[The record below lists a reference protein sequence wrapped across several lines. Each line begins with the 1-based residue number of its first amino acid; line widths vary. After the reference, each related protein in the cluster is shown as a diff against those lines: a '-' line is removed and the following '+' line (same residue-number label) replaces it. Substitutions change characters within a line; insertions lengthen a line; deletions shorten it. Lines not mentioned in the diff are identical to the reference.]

1 MNRIFIVLL
10 SILSIFSANAD
21 TLKGK
26 VADNDGHPIE
36 YATIVALK
44 NGEQFGGTTTDSL
57 GVYRLELPVGKY
69 IVNANSVGYEPISK
83 EIRVTKNTV
92 LDLTMKLSGVM
103 MQELNVEAS
112 AIRREADRFV
122 MMVEDMPSAIGKDAQ
137 ELIKDAPGVW
147 INDDKISVN
156 GKQGTK
162 IYVNDREMRLDN
174 EQMQAFLKSLRAEDI
189 KKVEVIPEAGVEYSA
204 SSSAGIIKLTL
215 KKNRTDGIM
224 GSVSIY
230 GDIDKN
236 SSSMGQSASLNIKN
250 GKWSYNLNE
259 NWDYT
264 PYKRYKSSSNVTYD
278 NGDFL
283 NSSNLNKSKKFS
295 NGNIMAGVFYDI
307 NAKNTIGA
315 EVTYQNYDPDDWNYT
330 NSHSQIMGIEETSNS
345 VTAFNGKYNYVNAT
359 LNYFHTLDT
368 IGSTLKFITDYSK
381 TKNSG
386 NNFSTRYN
394 IIHNIAADSTYRN
407 ASQSDFDVTNIS
419 LDLDKHFNPKWSLAT
434 GAKYTFNRLNSSGDF
449 EYNQNDK
456 WNQDPFQNYK
466 EDYKENILGLYAKG
480 SAKFGRFL
488 TTLGL
493 RAEYI
498 KTTSKGSILSKEYF
512 DVFPNGSLT
521 YLFDSHG
528 ANSVSLSY
536 YRHVSRPSFWML
548 NPEKR
553 QSSDNFYT
561 YGNPNLEATMQ
572 NSFNATFTYK
582 YRYSLSAWAG
592 YAKNPV
598 LQNSITDPE
607 NPERIINSWAN
618 GDNQGNYG
626 ISLYL
631 PFQITEWWNLN
642 ANLSYMFLREKTTI
656 DAEDYLNNNL
666 GMINLSTDFQLP
678 LDFYLS
684 LSYSFQSK
692 YKTGNFEI
700 DPMHFLYAKIKKS
713 FAKKRWTAS
722 FSANNIL
729 VTKQKMKNKG
739 NNYIN
744 SSIYKLPISFSL
756 SLRYNFNVG
765 EMFKT
770 RSIEKNADESRLQQA
785 EINK

>member
-1 MNRIFIVLL
+1 M
-10 SILSIFSANAD
+10 
-21 TLKGK
+21 KGK

-69 IVNANSVGYEPISK
+69 TVNANSVGYEPTSK
-83 EIRVTKNTV
+83 EIRITKDTV

-103 MQELNVEAS
+103 MRELNVEAS
-112 AIRREADRFV
+112 TIRREADRFV

-147 INDDKISVN
+147 ISDDKISVN

-215 KKNRTDGIM
+215 KKNRTDGFM
-224 GSVSIY
+224 GSVGIN

-236 SSSMGQSASLNIKN
+236 SASMGQNFSLNIKD
-250 GKWSYNLNE
+250 GKWSYNFNE

-264 PYKRYKSSSNVTYD
+264 PYQRYRSESNVKYD

-295 NGNIMAGVFYDI
+295 NGNVMAGIFYDI
-307 NAKNTIGA
+307 NPMSSIGV

-330 NSHSQIMGIEETSNS
+330 NSNSQTLGIKETSNN
-345 VTAFNGKYNYVNAT
+345 VTAFNGKYNYMTAT
-359 LNYFHTLDT
+359 LNYIHTLDT
-368 IGSTLKFITDYSK
+368 IGSTMKFIADYSK

-386 NNFSTRYN
+386 NNFSTRYRF
-394 IIHNIAADSTYRN
+394 IHNIASDSIYRN
-407 ASQSDFDVTNIS
+407 ASHSDFDVANIS
-419 LDLDKHFNPKWSLAT
+419 IDLDKHFNPKWTFAT
-434 GAKYTFNRLNSSGDF
+434 GAKYTFNKLNSSGYF
-449 EYNQNDK
+449 EYHQNDK
-456 WNQDPFQNYK
+456 WHQDPYQNYK

-488 TTLGL
+488 TDLGL

-512 DVFPNGSLT
+512 DIFPNGSLT
-521 YLFDSHG
+521 YMFDPHG
-528 ANSVSLSY
+528 KNSITLSY

-572 NSFNATFTYK
+572 NSFYSTFTYK
-582 YRYSLSAWAG
+582 YRYSLSVWAG
-592 YAKNPV
+592 FAKNPV
-598 LQNSITDPE
+598 LQTSITDPE
-607 NPERIINSWAN
+607 NPERIITSWAN
-618 GDNQGNYG
+618 GDNQSNYG
-626 ISLYL
+626 ASLNL
-631 PFQITEWWNLN
+631 PVQITKWWTVN
-642 ANLSYMFLREKTTI
+642 ANLMYMYQREKAAIETS
-656 DAEDYLNNNL
+656 DYLNNHL
-666 GMINLSTDFQLP
+666 YMINGSTDFQIP

-684 LSYSFQSK
+684 LSYFFQSK
-692 YKTGNFEI
+692 YKSGNFEVN
-700 DPMHFLYAKIKKS
+700 PMHFLNASVKKS

-722 FSANNIL
+722 FNANNIL
-729 VTKQKMKNKG
+729 TMNQKMKNTGK
-739 NNYIN
+739 NYIN